1 MTTLNIF
8 SRIFLL
14 VVLSYFCFRFC
25 NWIIGLTNFEEVYYA
40 QSAKEMIQLKSWL
53 TPYLFGQPQ
62 MGNSILFYWL
72 LKSAFMLFGA
82 SSFSARFFPAL
93 FAIVGVIALFLLG
106 VWGFKDQRKAFIC
119 AIVLMTSLLYLMF
132 SRMVFPDLIFSVFI
146 LLSLTSFY
154 LSFID
159 CSKKGWAILLFF
171 VFAALAVLTNGIF
184 GLIIPL
190 AVASVFLLINKQFKF
205 IFNRFTA
212 WGAVIFFFITFPRYF
227 LLNKFYADLSS
238 NGLFYGDYFKLPFS
252 FKSLSFFAWNHYPL
266 FIAASILPWSLFF
279 ICALALLPKQLQ
291 QKNKIFYS
299 FLISWLIV
307 VLVIPIFGC
316 FRSLG
321 YLFLLLPAVAL
332 ITGGYIARE
341 LLTKKTSR
349 LFDFVSWTVVLI
361 ILLIPAVLSL
371 VLAGFTENLSIY
383 LPIKLVAYLF
393 IPSFLCLAI
402 AAFIFLLNRNKKLC
416 FYCFAFILPL
426 FLCLFPFVSAKLEP
440 YFSTQT
446 SCKYLLEHFQVN
458 NTLLVAKPYLLGVK
472 FYTDK
477 EVAGIDLYNCG
488 FSAGKGKLFL
498 TTRESLLGFL
508 RKQNLTY
515 CLLDQRSFNDLQQF
529 IHGEFS
535 CSILEI
541 KAKIYIVKI
550 EKLL

>member
-1 MTTLNIF
+1 
-8 SRIFLL
+8 
-14 VVLSYFCFRFC
+14 
-25 NWIIGLTNFEEVYYA
+25 
-40 QSAKEMIQLKSWL
+40 
-53 TPYLFGQPQ
+53 
-62 MGNSILFYWL
+62 
-72 LKSAFMLFGA
+72 
-82 SSFSARFFPAL
+82 
-93 FAIVGVIALFLLG
+93 
-106 VWGFKDQRKAFIC
+106 
-119 AIVLMTSLLYLMF
+119 
-132 SRMVFPDLIFSVFI
+132 
-146 LLSLTSFY
+146 
-154 LSFID
+154 
-159 CSKKGWAILLFF
+159 
-171 VFAALAVLTNGIF
+171 
-184 GLIIPL
+184 
-190 AVASVFLLINKQFKF
+190 
-205 IFNRFTA
+205 
-212 WGAVIFFFITFPRYF
+212 
-227 LLNKFYADLSS
+227 
-238 NGLFYGDYFKLPFS
+238 
-252 FKSLSFFAWNHYPL
+252 
-266 FIAASILPWSLFF
+266 
-279 ICALALLPKQLQ
+279 
-291 QKNKIFYS
+291 
-299 FLISWLIV
+299 
-307 VLVIPIFGC
+307 
-316 FRSLG
+316 LG

-341 LLTKKTSR
+341 LLNKKTSR
-349 LFDFVSWTVVLI
+349 LFDFVSWAVVLI
-361 ILLIPAVLSL
+361 ILLIPAILSL

-515 CLLDQRSFNDLQQF
+515 CLLDQRSFDEVQR
-529 IHGEFS
+529 IIKSEFT
-535 CSILEI
+535 CSMLEI